1 MINICLNLIGYVC
14 QITGHNRKIYWKIFR
29 NYNKKM
35 KGLQVLNIG
44 FLLYILILEDELC
57 MVYSNIITLL
67 GGTIMSLELIAKE
80 PMLKTSEVKKLQEI
94 VDNFILKSSCYV
106 NHGRHKEVRNLMV
119 SNPGR
124 FVQFDTK
131 KVDTAMV
138 LTINKTAFIAGS
150 RLAYMRRHGSAK
162 VFGKTNRYVVDVYN
176 QPDEKLRLIYGGES
190 FTEVVKAVL
199 TLEKNG
205 IQVPK
210 FDQERLIFSKDKSQR
225 QHHDH
230 EDAVGASEDVS
241 VISPQQVPVPE
252 EKVSEQVENISI
264 FKVNNPEFDVI
275 RETVKAMYVA
285 DLLNDKIRSEVNSVI
300 LEKLFN
306 MDFVEEI
313 LNNKF

>member
-1 MINICLNLIGYVC
+1 
-14 QITGHNRKIYWKIFR
+14 
-29 NYNKKM
+29 
-35 KGLQVLNIG
+35 
-44 FLLYILILEDELC
+44 
-57 MVYSNIITLL
+57 
-67 GGTIMSLELIAKE
+67 MSLELIAKE
-80 PMLKTSEVKKLQEI
+80 PMLKTSEVKRLQEVI
-94 VDNFILKSSCYV
+94 DNFILKSSCYV
-106 NHGRHKEVRNLMV
+106 NHGKHKEVRNLMV

-138 LTINKTAFIAGS
+138 LTINRTAFIAGS

-190 FTEVVKAVL
+190 FTEVVRAVL

-205 IQVPK
+205 IRVPK

-225 QHHDH
+225 HH
-230 EDAVGASEDVS
+230 EEIVEASEEVS
-241 VISPQQVPVPE
+241 VVSQSVPD
-252 EKVSEQVENISI
+252 EKVSEQVENISSI
-264 FKVNNPEFDVI
+264 FKNNPEFDAI

-300 LEKLFN
+300 LEKLFDT
-306 MDFVEEI
+306 DFVEEI

>member
-1 MINICLNLIGYVC
+1 MG
-14 QITGHNRKIYWKIFR
+14 
-29 NYNKKM
+29 
-35 KGLQVLNIG
+35 
-44 FLLYILILEDELC
+44 
-57 MVYSNIITLL
+57 
-67 GGTIMSLELIAKE
+67 LELIAKE
-80 PMLKTSEVKKLQEI
+80 PIIKNSEVKRLQEVI
-94 VDNFILKSSCYV
+94 DNFILKSSCYV

-124 FVQFDTK
+124 FVQFDSK

-138 LTINKTAFIAGS
+138 STINRTAFIAGS

-162 VFGKTNRYVVDVYN
+162 VCGKTNRFVVDVYK
-176 QPDEKLRLIYGGES
+176 QPEERLQNIYGGES

-199 TLEKNG
+199 ILEKNG
-205 IQVPK
+205 IKVPK
-210 FDQERLIFSKDKSQR
+210 FNQERLIFSKDRSR
-225 QHHDH
+225 HHH
-230 EDAVGASEDVS
+230 EENVESSEDVS

-306 MDFVEEI
+306 TDFVEEI